1 MGTFGAKM
9 VARDG
14 SVPVTMS
21 DIIPWWQQLEE
32 EHGDEIEVKMELTD
46 DRANQFV
53 RITVIARNPAI
64 GHKGA
69 ITAEKSVIWPTGS
82 HKTVLGALLWLF
94 VGLDDEFTADDAL
107 AGMLSVR

>member
-1 MGTFGAKM
+1 MGKLGAQM
-9 VARDG
+9 QART
-14 SVPVTMS
+14 SEVPITMG

-32 EHGDEIEVKMELTD
+32 EHGDEIEVKLTLTD

-69 ITAEKSVIWPTGS
+69 VTAEKSVIWPTGS
-82 HKTVLGALLWLF
+82 HRTVLGALLWLF
-94 VGLDDEFTADDAL
+94 VGLDDEYTADGAL
-107 AGMLSVR
+107 TGLLSTR